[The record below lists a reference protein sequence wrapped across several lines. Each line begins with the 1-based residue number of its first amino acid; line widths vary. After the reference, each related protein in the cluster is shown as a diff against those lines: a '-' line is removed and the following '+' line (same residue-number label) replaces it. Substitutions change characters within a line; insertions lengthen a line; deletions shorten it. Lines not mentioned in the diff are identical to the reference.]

1 MSWLSKMRRKQES
14 LRFRDSA
21 GVPAEVLSSLMKNV
35 TAPSMKRRENRPYI
49 MVITRMPSDGYQLVL
64 LSLEKRQAM
73 RIVFITAFPVP
84 QLHLSIDVEC
94 DIQDHVDHHDGQEI
108 AGDARLVLGHEEY
121 CHADVDLKKVRTE
134 M

>member
-1 MSWLSKMRRKQES
+1 MRRKQES

-49 MVITRMPSDGYQLVL
+49 MVITRMPSDGYQLVFL
-64 LSLEKRQAM
+64 NLEKCSGLRF
-73 RIVFITAFPVP
+73 VFRAVFYLNCIFP
-84 QLHLSIDVEC
+84 
-94 DIQDHVDHHDGQEI
+94 
-108 AGDARLVLGHEEY
+108 
-121 CHADVDLKKVRTE
+121 K